1 MSSSSTTNKFNF
13 MTDSFKEE
21 TPKAVGEEKTPD
33 SKVAD
38 EPVKEGSINKATQKK
53 PKPSEKATPEIA
65 PPTQKSTK
73 KTPAK
78 SNSSKKEKKIPLPAA
93 VKSREREELETI
105 GKRSDPNYKTVGIML
120 PLKAHKRAKI
130 LLMDDP
136 EERDF
141 SDLMTDLLTDWLT
154 EQSS

>member
-1 MSSSSTTNKFNF
+1 

-21 TPKAVGEEKTPD
+21 EKSKAGEDKKALKSEVIEKPVEETPSEEKTPKTPK
-33 SKVAD
+33 SQ
-38 EPVKEGSINKATQKK
+38 PTK
-53 PKPSEKATPEIA
+53 PK
-65 PPTQKSTK
+65 QKSTK
-73 KTPAK
+73 KAATK
-78 SNSSKKEKKIPLPAA
+78 SNSSEKKRAEEKKAPASVA
-93 VKSREREELETI
+93 STKSSNSGELEPI

-141 SDLMTDLLTDWLT
+141 SDLMTELLEDWLA
-154 EQSS
+154 EQSL